1 MPTTDIH
8 NHVIPMSVLEL
19 VTQDPAYGVT
29 ITDGVWRSTN
39 QGPFPLVD
47 AWHSVDAKLREM
59 DGKELDRAVVSVA
72 PKPLFFYDLPLD
84 EQLKVAEVAN
94 AAMAEFCAGHEDRL
108 RWMAHVPLGFPDT
121 AAEVLTAAVEAGACG
136 VELGTSAQGRM
147 MDDPAYE
154 VLWDTIGPLDLP
166 VLLHPA
172 YESNEPRT
180 HGLGLDGVLGLPYEI
195 TNALHRLVTAG
206 ILTHHTRVRI
216 VAALGGGY
224 FPYIAGRLR
233 HYSTFVA
240 ELADAPADPWAFVG
254 QIKFDSH
261 VHDPRI
267 LRFLIE
273 QAGVENV
280 LIGSDCSFLSA
291 TPHPVT
297 ELREA
302 VHDDEHA
309 FTAIAETNADMF
321 WEYRR

>member
-8 NHVIPMSVLEL
+8 NHVIPKAVLDL
-19 VTQDPAYGVT
+19 VVNDSAYGVKV
-29 ITDGVWRSTN
+29 TDGVWTSTN

-59 DGKELDRAVVSVA
+59 DEKELDRAVLSVA

-84 EQLKVAEVAN
+84 KQQKVAEVAN

-108 RWMAHVPLGFPDT
+108 RWMAHVPLGFPET
-121 AAEVLTAAVEAGACG
+121 AAEVLTAAVDAGACG
-136 VELGTSAQGRM
+136 VELGTSARGRM

-166 VLLHPA
+166 VFLHPA
-172 YESNEPRT
+172 YESSEPRT
-180 HGLGLDGVLGLPYEI
+180 QGLGLDGVLGLPYEI
-195 TNALHRLVTAG
+195 TNALQRLIAGG
-206 ILTHHTRVRI
+206 ILTHHKRVKI

-233 HYSTFVA
+233 HYSSFVA
-240 ELADAPADPWAFVG
+240 ELAGAPADPWGFVG

-261 VHDPRI
+261 LHDPEI

-273 QAGVENV
+273 RAGTENV

-291 TPHPVT
+291 SPHPVG

-302 VHDDEHA
+302 LQGDQQA
-309 FTAIAETNADMF
+309 FVAISDTNAEPF
-321 WEYRR
+321 WGYAR